1 MTLRLSATLADRDFT
16 VDLQVG
22 TGETVAVLGPNGA
35 GKSTLLNILAG
46 LVHPDSG
53 RAELDGTRLFDL
65 DDRGRLWTPP
75 HSRGV
80 STLAQDADLFP
91 HLSVLE
97 NVAFGARSKG
107 IRKAEAHRIALHWL
121 GEVDAVALASRR
133 PAELSGGQAQR
144 IAIARAL
151 ASDPKLLLLDEPL
164 AALDIAV
171 APAIRRTLL
180 RVLRDR
186 TAIIVTHDILDALTL
201 ADRVVVLAHGHII
214 EEGPTRETLERP
226 RTVFAADLAGLN
238 LLTGIRSPDGM
249 TTDAGVAIV
258 STVATGAPTGSR
270 VAATIRPAAVRV
282 SFEHLPSGGP
292 NRIIAPIL
300 DLEPRGDIIRV
311 RSDIISAD
319 LTPAAVA
326 DAQITTGMTVEF
338 TFESGAV
345 TIYPADT
352 ADGSRT
358 DAGGAAGGS

>member
-1 MTLRLSATLADRDFT
+1 MTLTFSAALAPRGFAL
-16 VDLQVG
+16 DLRVE

-53 RAELDGTRLFDL
+53 RADLDGTRLFDL
-65 DDRGRLWTPP
+65 DDGAKSWTPP
-75 HSRGV
+75 HARGV

-107 IRKAEAHRIALHWL
+107 IRKSRAHEVALHWL
-121 GEVDAVALASRR
+121 REVDAVALAARR
-133 PAELSGGQAQR
+133 PAQLSGGQAQR

-180 RVLRDR
+180 RVLADR
-186 TAIIVTHDILDALTL
+186 SAIIVTHDILDALTL
-201 ADRVVVLAHGHII
+201 ADRVIVLSHGHII
-214 EEGPTRETLERP
+214 EQGPTRETLERP
-226 RTVFAADLAGLN
+226 RTVFTAGLAALN
-238 LLTGIRSPDGM
+238 LLTGIRTPGGM
-249 TTDAGVAIV
+249 TTDTGAEIV
-258 STVATGAPTGSR
+258 STVATDVAVGSR
-270 VAATIRPAAVRV
+270 VAATIRPTVRV
-282 SFEHLPSGGP
+282 SFEPSAEGGS
-292 NRIIAPIL
+292 NRFTAAIL

-311 RSDIISAD
+311 RSDTISAD
-319 LTPAAVA
+319 LTPTAVA
-326 DAQITTGMTVEF
+326 DAQITTGMRVEF
-338 TFESGAV
+338 AFAPDAV

-352 ADGSRT
+352 PEGSRS
-358 DAGGAAGGS
+358 DVRFDSA